1 MTLSLIYT
9 TSPNLELAKA
19 IAKSLI
25 EEQLAACVNIIP
37 AVQSFYHWQG
47 VLEQSEELILLIKC
61 NSDLYSAIERKIKT
75 LHNYDCPCIIQI
87 PVEKAEKSFQ
97 DWVLGMNLES

>member
-37 AVQSFYHWQG
+37 GVQSFYRWQG
-47 VLEQSEELILLIKC
+47 ALEQSEELILLIKC
-61 NSDLYSAIERKIKT
+61 NSDLYAAIEHKIKV
-75 LHNYDCPCIIQI
+75 LHSYDCPWGHS
-87 PVEKAEKSFQ
+87 K
-97 DWVLGMNLES
+97 L